1 MRKLIPLFVL
11 LLAGAVYAQEAG
23 LTSPVTRSSEAKYK
37 IRSFNAVTVGTN
49 TVQVDVS
56 VQDSGGN
63 EIRVFSA
70 TVPDAAHPGATF
82 GGMATA
88 MITVRA
94 TETGTDARKLA
105 FRILGYLADNGYFPA
120 ATLTP

>member
-11 LLAGAVYAQEAG
+11 LFAGVVYAQEAG
-23 LTSPVTRSSEAKYK
+23 LTSPVARSSEAKYK

-49 TVQVDVS
+49 TVQVDIS
-56 VQDSGGN
+56 VQDASGN
-63 EIRVFSA
+63 EIRVFGA
-70 TVPDAAHPGATF
+70 TVPDSAHPTATF

-94 TETGTDARKLA
+94 SETGTDARKLA

>member
-1 MRKLIPLFVL
+1 MP
-11 LLAGAVYAQEAG
+11 EAT
-23 LTSPVTRSSEAKYK
+23 LSSPVTRTSEAKYK

-56 VQDSGGN
+56 VQDSGNN
-63 EIRVFSA
+63 EIRVFGCV
-70 TVPDAAHPGATF
+70 VPDPAHPGATF

-94 TETGTDARKLA
+94 SETGADAAKLA
-105 FRILGYLADNGYFPA
+105 FRILGYLSDNGYFPA
-120 ATLTP
+120 ATLVP